1 MTHKFYHLPIDTKFT
16 LPGESNEQYKK
27 ISDTRAVRRTY
38 PSDEWETLQY
48 PFRKD
53 IEVFTLD
60 VPPISTWEEFQIEI
74 TSPGSET
81 GAQSLEHEKE
91 RSEVTERF
99 ESELY
104 RLMQKYQGQAGL
116 TFYARNTEGE
126 ITEW

>member
-1 MTHKFYHLPIDTKFT
+1 MAHKFWQLPIDTKFT
-16 LPGESNEQYKK
+16 IPGLSNEQYKK

-60 VPPISTWEEFQIEI
+60 VPPISTWEEFHIEI
-74 TSPGSET
+74 VHEPGGNED
-81 GAQSLEHEKE
+81 E

-104 RLMQKYQGQAGL
+104 RLVQKYQGQADL
-116 TFYARNTEGE
+116 KFYARNSESE
-126 ITEW
+126 IVEW